1 MGTTSVALTDCAE
14 TSSCMLSI
22 CAKSPLLLNITQNR
36 NAGQWT
42 GSLRVGMAFPSMLPL
57 PSWEVNW
64 LVSRFG
70 VFEALGRSGSMLA
83 SKFIVLGWVVSMGS
97 ASEVVSKRWCFIF
110 FAWWQAC
117 TTYLIWTLPR
127 VFWAPSRSQLRLWTT
142 REFTHQMCEHPL

>member
-1 MGTTSVALTDCAE
+1 MGTTSVGLTDCAE

-22 CAKSPLLLNITQNR
+22 CAKSPVLLNITQNR

-57 PSWEVNW
+57 PSWAVNW

-70 VFEALGRSGSMLA
+70 VSEALGRSGSMLA
-83 SKFIVLGWVVSMGS
+83 SVLEWVVSRGS

-110 FAWWQAC
+110 FAWRQAC
-117 TTYLIWTLPR
+117 TTYLIWTSPR
-127 VFWAPSRSQLRLWTT
+127 VFWAPSESQLWLWTACK
-142 REFTHQMCEHPL
+142 FTCQTCERPL